1 MDLEVYSTIV
11 EESEVEDMTRQEDDP
26 SLKELTAHTILPQ
39 TPQRRSYT
47 SPVQPT
53 PMVPHTPIRDSKA
66 ARMSQLFT
74 PGSVPY
80 QEASQIKTPEQE
92 AQGGVRTSGLGA
104 PFTPVPG
111 ATKIIGAGPGT
122 SGRSKSREGVN
133 TGRSLLLNQLSRR
146 LCINPLQFLVYL
158 RMILNILLVYIL
170 AQLLNLLATNLL
182 SLKDQQMQVQE
193 VADCH
198 LDHQEEEDHPL
209 DGQEEEGHRIGRL
222 CLLTMGLQ
230 DHQVNLQRD
239 LRGLQEALQEGPHK
253 DLQEDLQADHQVG
266 HQVDHQDH

>member
-1 MDLEVYSTIV
+1 MDPEVYSTIV

-26 SLKELTAHTILPQ
+26 SLEELTAHTILPQ

-92 AQGGVRTSGLGA
+92 AQGNVRTSGLGA

-111 ATKIIGAGPGT
+111 ATKIIGAGPRR
-122 SGRSKSREGVN
+122 SGRYQSESMEGVN

-146 LCINPLQFLVYL
+146 LCINPLQFLVDL
-158 RMILNILLVYIL
+158 RMILSILLVCIRVW
-170 AQLLNLLATNLL
+170 LLNRLAINLL
-182 SLKDQQMQVQE
+182 SLRDQQMQAQE
-193 VADCH
+193 VVDCR

-209 DGQEEEGHRIGRL
+209 DGLEEGHQIGRL

-230 DHQVNLQRD
+230 DHQVNLQQD
-239 LRGLQEALQEGPHK
+239 LRGL
-253 DLQEDLQADHQVG
+253 
-266 HQVDHQDH
+266 